1 MSNGNRNI
9 SGKLRGL
16 PRDRLNSLK
25 IDYPSISPIREFCSS
40 ADIRG
45 FKVRV
50 PRRSGGHYN
59 VVILCDN
66 LLNEAPSA
74 YVLDDIGGHYHLWK
88 KMTIPGTGKSAL
100 WVCDASYY
108 GNLRNLYNKQ
118 DTDPV
123 TRLGFYLA
131 HVIQVLNCSEDPGGC
146 GC

>member
-40 ADIRG
+40 TDIRG
-45 FKVRV
+45 FKVRI
-50 PRRSGGHYN
+50 PRRSGGNYN

-74 YVLDDIGGHYHLWK
+74 YVLDDIDGHYHLWK
-88 KMTIPGTGKSAL
+88 KMTIPGTRKRRPLGLRCVLLRQFEATVQQTRHRPSDSAGVL
-100 WVCDASYY
+100 PRA
-108 GNLRNLYNKQ
+108 RNPSSQLQ
-118 DTDPV
+118 
-123 TRLGFYLA
+123 
-131 HVIQVLNCSEDPGGC
+131 
-146 GC
+146 

>member
-9 SGKLRGL
+9 SGKLLGL

-25 IDYPSISPIREFCSS
+25 IDYTSIYPIREFCSS

-66 LLNEAPSA
+66 LLNEAPQLT
-74 YVLDDIGGHYHLWK
+74 YW
-88 KMTIPGTGKSAL
+88 TT
-100 WVCDASYY
+100 
-108 GNLRNLYNKQ
+108 
-118 DTDPV
+118 
-123 TRLGFYLA
+123 
-131 HVIQVLNCSEDPGGC
+131 
-146 GC
+146 